1 MYLMLREKYSK
12 IFHVFFRRR
21 CMQIPVTHSQMQS
34 NARRRMI
41 SIVEHFRLH
50 RTLLLAIGL
59 WPYNQSKFVELQFL
73 LFFAVPNSFIIFQ
86 LISFITSEYTVD
98 LLIKI
103 LSTIFFFLFCEVH
116 HTSFWFNAYTVQ
128 CFVERLQ
135 HVSCELKDENE
146 IAIIKKYGK
155 SGEHITIILT
165 LFAVCCGI
173 IMISFAIL
181 PWILGTFLFGNESR
195 PLHNMPIVTE
205 YFVDKEKNFY
215 LIILHTYASIYIGVT
230 AMVGGGMMLM
240 AYLKHICG
248 LFSIASYRMEQTI
261 MLNTHEEANRR
272 NEMEMNKKLRHA
284 VDVHRTAIE
293 LSEFFTSSFNGT
305 YFCLIVVGVICLVLN
320 LYQVFRSAVLLG
332 NIEEILLHLI
342 FAVSMLLYG
351 SLANYIGEEII
362 EHYNDMFSMA
372 YIIEWY
378 TAPICIQRL
387 ILFLLQ
393 RSCKAYGLKIAGLF
407 IASLE
412 CFASL
417 FAAAISYFTVIYST
431 QT

>member
-1 MYLMLREKYSK
+1 M
-12 IFHVFFRRR
+12 
-21 CMQIPVTHSQMQS
+21 T
-34 NARRRMI
+34 

-59 WPYNQSKFVELQFL
+59 WPYNQSKFVELQFS
-73 LFFAVPNSFIIFQ
+73 LFFAIPNSFIIFQ
-86 LISFITSEYTVD
+86 LISFITSEYTFD

-103 LSTIFFFLFCEVH
+103 LSTIFFFLLCEVH
-116 HTSFWFNAYTVQ
+116 HFSFWINAYTVQ
-128 CFVERLQ
+128 CFVKRLQ

-146 IAIIKKYGK
+146 TAIIKKYGK
-155 SGEHITIILT
+155 SGEHFTSIIIL
-165 LFAVCCGI
+165 CCVI
-173 IMISFAIL
+173 IMTLLPFL
-181 PWILGTFLFGNESR
+181 PWILDISLLANESR
-195 PLHNMPIVTE
+195 PLHNMLIVTE

-230 AMVGGGMMLM
+230 ALVGGGMMLV

-248 LFSIASYRMEQTI
+248 LFSIASYRMGQTI
-261 MLNTHEEANRR
+261 MLNIPEEANRK
-272 NEMEMNKKLRHA
+272 NEMEMNKKVRHA

-293 LSEFFTSSFNGT
+293 LSEFFTSTFNGT
-305 YFCLIVVGVICLVLN
+305 YVCLIVVAIICFVLN
-320 LYQVFRSAVLLG
+320 LCQIFRSALHLF

-342 FAVSMLLYG
+342 FAVAMLLYG

-362 EHYNDMFSMA
+362 EHYNDMFAIA
-372 YIIEWY
+372 YNIEWY

-412 CFASL
+412 GFASL
-417 FAAAISYFTVIYST
+417 LAAAISYFTVIYST
-431 QT
+431 QK